1 MADRPLC
8 LLALNGGRIR
18 GLSELVILEEI
29 MSRIKHDLD
38 MDEDP
43 IPADFF
49 DMIGGTS
56 TGGFVCAVRKHD
68 VQATAGPTLFR
79 TYRVRRNAT
88 YNCTIWEAFRA
99 TSAAPPYFDPISI
112 GDPGEEEIFIDGG
125 LGYNNPTEQ
134 LLDEARRQFPER
146 KVACI
151 VSIGTGMARVIHF
164 PDSPKTSPKKLID
177 ALKNMAT
184 EADTTAE
191 RVQVR
196 FQDTQDT
203 YFRFNVNRGLE
214 DLMLDEWKNLGKVR
228 GYTSAYLN
236 QSVVSSH
243 VDVVVKALVA
253 SKVVPRSDGSTT
265 MVSISGRA
273 SKVDDSHKQPPM
285 LSWHTSDPIP
295 DFQHKIEDLAR
306 SRT

>member
-56 TGGFVCAVRKHD
+56 TGG
-68 VQATAGPTLFR
+68 
-79 TYRVRRNAT
+79 NAT